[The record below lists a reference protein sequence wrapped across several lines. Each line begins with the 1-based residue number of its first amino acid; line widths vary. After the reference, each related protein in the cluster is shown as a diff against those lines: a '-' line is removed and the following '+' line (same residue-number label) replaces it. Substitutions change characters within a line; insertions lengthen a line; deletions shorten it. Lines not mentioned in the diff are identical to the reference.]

1 MRDHRLL
8 GATALAAGLVLCCGL
23 PIRACQAA
31 EEELSIAFATPKIQA
46 GAVRWHGT
54 FEKACQA
61 AKKSHKPVFL
71 FQLVGFL
78 DEELC

>member
-1 MRDHRLL
+1 M
-8 GATALAAGLVLCCGL
+8 GAKRMQGSIALAAGLALFCSL
-23 PIRACQAA
+23 PLRAEDAVG
-31 EEELSIAFATPKIQA
+31 EELSISFSTPKIQA
-46 GAVRWHGT
+46 GQVQWHGT

-61 AKKSHKPVFL
+61 AQKSRKPVFL